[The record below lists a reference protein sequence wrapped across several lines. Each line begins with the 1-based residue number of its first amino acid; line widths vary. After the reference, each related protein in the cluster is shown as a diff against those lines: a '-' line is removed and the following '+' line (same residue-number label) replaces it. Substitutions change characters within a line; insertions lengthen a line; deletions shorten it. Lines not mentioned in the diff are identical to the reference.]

1 MFETIT
7 EKLEDIFKKLRQ
19 RGSLSEENIA
29 SALKEIRMVLL
40 EADVN
45 FKVVK
50 DFIEEI
56 RSRAVGQ
63 EVLESITPG
72 QQVVKIVHER
82 LVELLGGKSSLLKL
96 TSRFPDPVMLVG
108 LQGCG
113 KTTTAVKLAQ
123 LLVNQG
129 KRIYLV
135 SSDVYRPAAIQQ
147 LRVLGEKIKGVG
159 IYGSTDVND
168 PVGMCVHAVEEAKRN
183 GYDVLIIDTAGRLHI
198 DDEMM
203 DELKRIKSAVNPSE
217 ILFVADAMTGQ
228 DAVNVAGKFNE
239 LLGID
244 GVIMTKMDG
253 DARGGAALSL
263 KAVIGKPIKFIGV
276 GEKIGALEVCHPE
289 RLASR
294 ILGMGDI
301 LTFVE
306 KAQAAVDEK
315 KARELEKKIRKNEFT
330 LEDFRDQLKQI
341 KSMGSLQDIMG
352 MIPGLGKI
360 KALKNVAPDEKELI
374 KTSAIIDSMT
384 RKERLNY
391 LIIDGQ
397 RRKRIAKGSGT
408 TVQDVNILL
417 RNYAEMRKIMKKMTT
432 KEGMKLFRRGNLP
445 F

>member
-1 MFETIT
+1 MFETLT
-7 EKLEDIFKKLRQ
+7 GKLEDVFKKLKR
-19 RGSLSEENIA
+19 RGRLDEENIV

-56 RSRAVGQ
+56 RVRAVGR

-72 QQVVKIVHER
+72 QQVVKIVHDR
-82 LVELLGGKSSLLKL
+82 LVDLLGGKSSQLKL
-96 TSRFPDPVMLVG
+96 ANRFPAPLMLIG

-123 LLVNQG
+123 FLVNQG
-129 KRIYLV
+129 KRVYLV
-135 SSDVYRPAAIQQ
+135 SSDVYRPAAIHQ

-159 IYGSTDVND
+159 IYALVDVHD
-168 PVGMCVHAVEEAKRN
+168 PVRMCVQGVDEARSG
-183 GYDVLIIDTAGRLHI
+183 GYEVVIIDTAGRLHI
-198 DDEMM
+198 DNEMM
-203 DELKRIKSAVNPSE
+203 DELKRIKGAVNPSE

-263 KAVIGKPIKFIGV
+263 KTVIGKPIKFICV
-276 GEKIGALEVCHPE
+276 GEKINALEVCHPE

-306 KAQAAVDEK
+306 KAQATVDEK
-315 KARELEKKIRKNEFT
+315 QARELEKKIRKNEFT

-341 KSMGSLQDIMG
+341 RSMGSIQDIVG
-352 MIPGLGKI
+352 MIPGLGKL
-360 KALKNVAPDEKELI
+360 KALANATPDEKELV
-374 KTSAIIDSMT
+374 KTGAIIDSMT
-384 RKERLNY
+384 KKERQNY

-397 RRKRIAKGSGT
+397 RRKRIARGSGT
-408 TVQDVNILL
+408 MVQDVNRLL
-417 RNYAEMRKIMKKMTT
+417 KNYAYMRKIMKKMTT

>member
-1 MFETIT
+1 MFETLT
-7 EKLEDIFKKLRQ
+7 EKLEGVFQKLRR
-19 RGSLSEENIA
+19 RGRLDEENIA
-29 SALKEIRMVLL
+29 AALKEIRMVLL

-56 RSRAVGQ
+56 RVRAVGR
-63 EVLESITPG
+63 EVLESLTPG
-72 QQVVKIVHER
+72 QQVVKIVYDR
-82 LVELLGGKSSLLKL
+82 LVDLLGGKSSQLRLA
-96 TSRFPDPVMLVG
+96 SRFPAPVMLVG

-123 LLVNQG
+123 LIVNQG
-129 KRIYLV
+129 KRVYLV
-135 SSDVYRPAAIQQ
+135 SSDVYRPAAIHQ
-147 LRVLGEKIKGVG
+147 LRMLGEKIKGVG
-159 IYGSTDVND
+159 VYASADVHD
-168 PVGMCVHAVEEAKRN
+168 PIRMCVQAAEEAKSN
-183 GYDVLIIDTAGRLHI
+183 GYEVLIIDTAGRLHI
-198 DDEMM
+198 DEEMM
-203 DELKRIKSAVNPSE
+203 EELKRIKAAVDPAE

-239 LLGID
+239 LLDID

-276 GEKIGALEVCHPE
+276 GEKIDALEVFHPE

-315 KARELEKKIRKNEFT
+315 QARELEKKIRKNDFT

-341 KSMGSLQDIMG
+341 RSMGSIQDIIG

-360 KALKNVAPDEKELI
+360 KALKNVTPDEKELV
-374 KTSAIIDSMT
+374 KTGAIIDSMT
-384 RKERLNY
+384 KKERLNY

-408 TVQDVNILL
+408 TVQDVNKLL
-417 RNYAEMRKIMKKMTT
+417 KNYGEMRKIMKKMTS
-432 KEGMKLFRRGNLP
+432 KEGMKLLRRGNLP

>member
-1 MFETIT
+1 MFETLT
-7 EKLEDIFKKLRQ
+7 EKLEDIFKKLKR
-19 RGSLSEENIA
+19 RGRLDEENIA
-29 SALKEIRMVLL
+29 SALREIRMVLL

-56 RSRAVGQ
+56 RTRAVGQ

-72 QQVVKIVHER
+72 QQVVKIVHDR
-82 LVELLGGKSSLLKL
+82 LVELLGGKSSQLKL
-96 TSRFPDPVMLVG
+96 SGRFPASVMLVG

-113 KTTTAVKLAQ
+113 KTTTVVKLAQ

-129 KRIYLV
+129 KRVYLV
-135 SSDVYRPAAIQQ
+135 SSDVYRPAAIHQ
-147 LRVLGEKIKGVG
+147 LKVLGEKIDGVG
-159 IYGSTDVND
+159 IYASVDVHD
-168 PVGMCVHAVEEAKRN
+168 PVKMCVQAVEEARSK
-183 GYDVLIIDTAGRLHI
+183 GYEAVIIDTAGRLHI
-198 DDEMM
+198 DNEMM
-203 DELKRIKSAVNPSE
+203 DELKQIKTEINPSE

-276 GEKIGALEVCHPE
+276 GEKIDALEVCHPE

-306 KAQAAVDEK
+306 KAQTIVDEK
-315 KARELEKKIRKNEFT
+315 QAHELEKKIRKNEFT

-341 KSMGSLQDIMG
+341 KSMGSIQDIIG
-352 MIPGLGKI
+352 MIPGLGKL
-360 KALKNVAPDEKELI
+360 KALANATPDEKELV
-374 KTSAIIDSMT
+374 KTGAIIDSMT

-397 RRKRIAKGSGT
+397 RRKRIARGSGT
-408 TVQDVNILL
+408 TVQDVNKLL
-417 RNYAEMRKIMKKMTT
+417 KNYTEMRKIMKKMTA
-432 KEGMKLFRRGNLP
+432 KGAMKSFRRGNLP